1 MGEEPTMMNNEMIQN
16 IEYLREK
23 ANVSYEEAM
32 ELLQNSNG
40 DVMRAMIELEKQ
52 GRLYS
57 QPADCGKTRDEQQFH
72 DDLNE
77 AKGKAKSFLNKAR
90 QTRLVIEKKNQ
101 HDEKETVA
109 NVSALVAG
117 CVTIFAPH
125 LTMAAGLLTLIT
137 GHQVKIES
145 KD

>member
-1 MGEEPTMMNNEMIQN
+1 MIQN
-16 IEYLREK
+16 IEYLHEK

-57 QPADCGKTRDEQQFH
+57 QPDDCSKAWNERQFH
-72 DDLNE
+72 EELNE

-90 QTRLVIEKKNQ
+90 QTRLVIEKKNNRG
-101 HDEKETVA
+101 EKETVA
-109 NVSALVAG
+109 
-117 CVTIFAPH
+117 T
-125 LTMAAGLLTLIT
+125 
-137 GHQVKIES
+137 
-145 KD
+145 